1 MYYMARVRFP
11 SLKARQKGTSMFD
24 FHIPDWVKEWFGP
37 LAFGV
42 IGRLMFHIGEVKA
55 GNRTLFGPELL
66 FDIPILFG
74 MVSVGGLIAE
84 LLNIKPGSTG
94 FYGVITIAAWG
105 GPKMLEGIWA
115 AVQKRIGG
123 ESA

>member
-42 IGRLMFHIGEVKA
+42 IGRLMFHVSEVKA
-55 GNRTLFGPELL
+55 GKRKLFGPELL
-66 FDIPILFG
+66 FDLPILFG
-74 MVSVGGLIAE
+74 MVSVGGLIAN
-84 LLNIKPGSTG
+84 LLNIQAGTTA

-105 GPKMLEGIWA
+105 GPKMLEGLWA
-115 AVQKRIGG
+115 AVQKRLSG
-123 ESA
+123 ETS